1 MKPYYQDEWVT
12 IYHGDCREILPEL
25 PKVDL
30 VLTDPPYGITSQAWD
45 NLPDWSVIGDLL
57 KGLAATDCQMFFFG
71 MQPTFSDMIVGL
83 RPHLRFKDEI
93 IWHYKDGGAGNTKG
107 TGLKNVHQ
115 NLAWFSAGK
124 DNYRFNIDE
133 IRIAYQPN
141 KRNQY
146 PVKRGN
152 RIWTPNPNGAYPTN
166 IFECPKHKEIESG
179 RTQFHEHYT
188 IKPVAL
194 IERVVRGFSDA
205 SALILDPFLGS
216 GTTAVAA
223 KKLNRYCI
231 GIEIEEKYCEIAAK
245 RCQQQVFDLG
255 I

>member
-1 MKPYYQDEWVT
+1 MKPYYQDDYVT
-12 IYHGDCREILPEL
+12 IYHGDCLEVLPEL
-25 PKVDL
+25 QKVDL
-30 VLTDPPYGITSQAWD
+30 VLTDPPYGITRQPWD
-45 NLPDWSVIGDLL
+45 TVPDWSEMGVLL
-57 KGLAATDCQMFFFG
+57 TRAVGPESQLFLFG

-83 RPHLRFKDEI
+83 RPYLHFKDEI

-115 NLAWFSAGK
+115 NLAWFSATK
-124 DNYRFNIDE
+124 DGYQFNIDE

-141 KRNQY
+141 ARNQY

-166 IFECPKHKEIESG
+166 IFECPKHKEIERG

-194 IERVVRGFSDA
+194 LRRIVRGFSA
-205 SALILDPFLGS
+205 AGSVVLDPYLGT

-223 KKLNRYCI
+223 KALNRKCI
-231 GIEIEEKYCEIAAK
+231 GIEMGEKYCEIAAN
-245 RCQQQVFDLG
+245 RCRQTVMELG
-255 I
+255 V